1 MDNLLINAPVP
12 NVQGY
17 VRMHHVVG
25 DSWQSCSRL
34 QPNLVLFQWAKI
46 TTKLLTSGLANYRI
60 GGMYLEFENVASPG
74 DTVTPPAFNR
84 TRDINYYNN
93 LSASA
98 TKDYLRVPM
107 TATQVLSEGE
117 GLTDNLIIFFA
128 RSSGVVG
135 VHGKAFS
142 DAYNSTIY
150 GISLVAFPDVNDVT
164 QDLLFSSH
172 YFDSTEQKQK
182 ESNSQIGIEWQLV
195 LQ

>member
-17 VRMHHVVG
+17 VRMHHVVD
-25 DSWQSCSRL
+25 DSWQACSKL

-172 YFDSTEQKQK
+172 YFDPTEQKQK

>member
-1 MDNLLINAPVP
+1 MDSLLINTPVP
-12 NVQGY
+12 NVQGA
-17 VRMHHVVG
+17 VRIHRVVE
-25 DSWQSCSRL
+25 DTWQPCSPL

-74 DTVTPPAFNR
+74 ATVTPPALDR
-84 TRDINYYNN
+84 TRDVTYYNS
-93 LSASA
+93 LASSS

-107 TATQVLSEGE
+107 TATQILSAGE
-117 GLTDNLIIFFA
+117 NLTDNLIVFFA

-150 GISLVAFPDVNDVT
+150 GISLVAFPDINDT
-164 QDLLFSSH
+164 TKDLLFSSH
-172 YFDSTEQKQK
+172 YFETTEQKQK
-182 ESNSQIGIEWQLV
+182 EANSQIGIEWQLT